1 MDIQDPAILAQLQTL
16 ESAASRLLTKAKVLG
31 HLYIITNAMK
41 GWVEY
46 SSSLWLPNLQPL
58 LATIRVI
65 SARTEY
71 EQMYPDNYHEWKKQ
85 AFLEMTNLFETST
98 ITNLVAL
105 GDSNIEMD
113 AAKTLANCYTSACIK
128 TIKFRESPRP
138 EELVKQ
144 IELVSEKFETICTSA
159 KNMTI
164 RLERK
169 TPQ

>member
-1 MDIQDPAILAQLQTL
+1 MNIRDPIILSQLQTL
-16 ESAASRLLTKAKVLG
+16 ESAAIRLLTKAKNLG

-46 SSSLWLPNLQPL
+46 SSSLWLPNMQPI
-58 LATIRVI
+58 LATIQII

-71 EQMYPDNYHEWKKQ
+71 EEMYPDNYHEWKKQ
-85 AFLEMTNLFETST
+85 AFLEMTKLFETST
-98 ITNLVAL
+98 VTNLVAL

-113 AAKTLANCYTSACIK
+113 AAKTLARCYNNACIK

-169 TPQ
+169 ASQ